1 LLRGGSDAEISLNNP
16 QCWRDNAAEMRALAE
31 GMKDAASRVYRAESR
46 AVQPDRIAIN
56 VAKMTER

>member
-1 LLRGGSDAEISLNNP
+1 MLKSQVNNP
-16 QCWRDNAAEMRALAE
+16 QRWRDNAAEMRALAE